1 MSWAIHHSQSE
12 ELASQAE
19 AALKKGDRDRA
30 IELYRLSAQEEERAL
45 DALDPNKTRTLGITV
60 VSAASLWFK
69 ANELKQVERVA
80 YRWIVADLLPDFAVV
95 QLQEALQT
103 TWHKRDF
110 QQSGVEF
117 MRGQVTVSL
126 SGGEVSRGA
135 APLELV
141 HQQAKNICD
150 FFYHIIE
157 MTLNRPFRKR
167 GKPSADI
174 REHFRPWLLQAP
186 PGSYQFA
193 MRFQRPEQL
202 SSFPE
207 VSPGIEEITQKF
219 VQIIRTATQ
228 ESREELEQIIPDSA
242 YRSGFLKMSLNLA
255 PTGKTFNKLEITSTT
270 DSDAFPIVL
279 LPESRKTLNNMLRRK
294 REDVDIATQEE
305 HTIGLPPYAPRRR
318 IGMEDIATQEEQII
332 GILRAIHLDDDWLE
346 ITANNGSSIRI
357 YQTGDIIDDV
367 VGSMVNHRVIVN
379 VTVNQRD
386 GRYLYRDIQLEE

>member
-19 AALKKGDRDRA
+19 AALKKGNRDRA
-30 IELYRLSAQEEERAL
+30 IEIYRLSAKEEERAL
-45 DALDPNKTRTLGITV
+45 DALDPNKIRTLGITV

-80 YRWIVADLLPDFAVV
+80 CRWIAADLLPDFAVV

-110 QQSGVEF
+110 QQSGIEF

-135 APLELV
+135 AQLELV
-141 HQQAKNICD
+141 HKQANKIRN
-150 FFYHIIE
+150 FFYCIIE

-167 GKPSADI
+167 GLPSADI
-174 REHFRPWLLQAP
+174 RKHFRPWLLQAA

-193 MRFQRPEQL
+193 VRFQRLGQL

-219 VQIIRTATQ
+219 MQIVHTAIQ
-228 ESREELEQIIPDSA
+228 ESREELEQIIPDAA
-242 YRSGFLKMSLNLA
+242 YRSGFLRMSRDLA

-279 LPESRKTLNNMLRRK
+279 LPESRKALNNMLRRE
-294 REDVDIATQEE
+294 REDVDIATQEKQI
-305 HTIGLPPYAPRRR
+305 IGLPPHVPRRG
-318 IGMEDIATQEEQII
+318 IGMEDIAT
-332 GILRAIHLDDDWLE
+332 
-346 ITANNGSSIRI
+346 
-357 YQTGDIIDDV
+357 
-367 VGSMVNHRVIVN
+367 
-379 VTVNQRD
+379 
-386 GRYLYRDIQLEE
+386 